1 MLVYLAKLSIFHK
14 YRLDLHQSIKKSIT
28 DMYRFRALK
37 KSEVVEAA
45 YDIYQEHRFD
55 YECEALI

>member
-1 MLVYLAKLSIFHK
+1 
-14 YRLDLHQSIKKSIT
+14 
-28 DMYRFRALK
+28 MYRFRALK
-37 KSEVVEAA
+37 KSEVAEAA